1 MTVDPLALADS
12 VAELVRIP
20 SVHPF
25 QFGPKAAEHGE
36 VGELAIAEHL
46 ARRFDQLG
54 ASEVVLDEAAPGR
67 PNVYGFITGRTD
79 RLVVVDVHI
88 DTVGVEHMT
97 DPPFDGRIE
106 RDCVWGRGSLDTK
119 ATMGI
124 MLTLVDQWRA
134 AGVQPEPTVLLVGS
148 VSEEAGG
155 LLGATRFRP
164 WVEARGLQVDQ
175 MVVAEPTEL
184 APIHGHKGLVIM
196 EITTVGKA
204 AHSALPHLGENAIE
218 AMVPVITALQAEHA
232 RLQTLTPATELGNGT
247 LSITMID
254 GGTGGNIIP
263 AHCTIVASRRVV
275 PGEEPDEIY
284 AQMVGL
290 ARAASPLPITVE
302 SLLPIGPDGKTG
314 SVAFYQPADSDLVR
328 LLAAAAGTQPKVAP
342 FGTNAAR
349 YNGFANELAVFGPGS
364 IDDAHQATECV
375 AISDLARAADVLTT
389 WLDPA

>member
-1 MTVDPLALADS
+1 MTVDPIALAHS

-25 QFGPKAAEHGE
+25 QFGPKAAEYGE
-36 VGELAIAEHL
+36 VGELAVAQHL
-46 ARRFDQLG
+46 AKRFEELG

-67 PNVYGFITGRTD
+67 PNVYGFVPGRTD
-79 RLVVVDVHI
+79 RVVVVDVHI

-106 RDCVWGRGSLDTK
+106 DGCVWGRGSLDTK

-134 AGVQPEPTVLLVGS
+134 AGVRPDPTVLLVGS

-164 WVEARGLQVDQ
+164 WVEERGIQIDQ
-175 MVVAEPTEL
+175 MIVAEPTEL

-204 AHSALPHLGENAIE
+204 AHSALPQLGENAIE
-218 AMVPVITALQAEHA
+218 AMVPVIAALQGEHA
-232 RLQTLTPATELGNGT
+232 RLQTLTPPTELGNGT
-247 LSITMID
+247 LSVTTIN
-254 GGTGGNIIP
+254 GGTGGNVIP
-263 AHCTIVASRRVV
+263 AHCTIVASRRLV
-275 PGEEPDEIY
+275 PGEDPNTIFE
-284 AQMVGL
+284 QMVDL
-290 ARAASPLPITVE
+290 ARAASPLPVTVE
-302 SLLPIGPDGKTG
+302 SLLPVDPDGTMG
-314 SVAFYQPADSDLVR
+314 SRAFYQTADSDFLR
-328 LLAAAAGTQPKVAP
+328 LLAGHAGTQPKVAP
-342 FGTNAAR
+342 FGTNALR

-375 AISDLARAADVLTT
+375 AISELVRAANVLTA

>member
-1 MTVDPLALADS
+1 MTVDPTALAES

-36 VGELAIAEHL
+36 AGELALAQHL
-46 ARRFDQLG
+46 ARRFDELG

-67 PNVYGFITGRTD
+67 PNVYGFFPGRTD
-79 RLVVVDVHI
+79 RVVVVDVHI

-106 RDCVWGRGSLDTK
+106 HDCVWGRGSLDTK

-124 MLTLVDQWRA
+124 MLTLVEQWRRT
-134 AGVQPEPTVLLVGS
+134 GVRPEPTVLLVGS

-164 WVEARGLQVDQ
+164 WAEQRGLRIDQ
-175 MVVAEPTEL
+175 MIVAEPTEL
-184 APIHGHKGLVIM
+184 APIHGHKGLVAM

-218 AMVPVITALQAEHA
+218 AMVPVISALQAEHA
-232 RLQTLTPATELGNGT
+232 RLQTLTPSTELGNGT
-247 LSITMID
+247 LSVTTIN

-263 AHCTIVASRRVV
+263 AHCTIVASRRLV
-275 PGEEPDEIY
+275 PGEEPNAVFE
-284 AQMVGL
+284 QMVDL
-290 ARAASPLPITVE
+290 ARSASPLPVTVE
-302 SLLPIGPDGKTG
+302 SLLPIDPDGTMG
-314 SVAFYQPADSDLVR
+314 SRAFYQSADSDFLR
-328 LLAAAAGTQPKVAP
+328 LLAGESGTQPMVAP
-342 FGTNAAR
+342 FGTNALR
-349 YNGFANELAVFGPGS
+349 YNGFANDLAVFGPGS
-364 IDDAHQATECV
+364 IDLAHQATECV
-375 AISDLARAADVLTT
+375 AIADLVRAADVLTT